1 MVVTDD
7 FCGSNMVV
15 PDDFRCSNMVAPDD
29 FGGSNMVVPDDSG
42 GSNTVVT
49 YDIMTTQGT
58 SLCHESSLS
67 LSESSQCCQFQSR
80 ESQEFFQSSL
90 RRNFIAKMAYFFA
103 SCLSCRYPRV
113 RSQLES

>member
-1 MVVTDD
+1 
-7 FCGSNMVV
+7 MVV
-15 PDDFRCSNMVAPDD
+15 PDN

-49 YDIMTTQGT
+49 YDIMTTQGS

-67 LSESSQCCQFQSR
+67 LSESSQCRQFQWR

-90 RRNFIAKMAYFFA
+90 CRKFIA
-103 SCLSCRYPRV
+103 
-113 RSQLES
+113 